1 MGWRLNMKRGD
12 FYRVHYKTKND
23 PKEHRV
29 FLVVSRQLLINSN
42 FSTVIC
48 APVYTKYDGYP
59 TQIEVGTEEGLKYD
73 SAIYCDDLI
82 SLHKS
87 LLTDYIGSLSDSKI
101 EEVNAA
107 LRIAL
112 AVEY

>member
-1 MGWRLNMKRGD
+1 MKRGD

-23 PKEHRV
+23 TKEHRV

-48 APVYTKYDGYP
+48 APVYSKYHGIS
-59 TQIEVGTEEGLKYD
+59 TQVAVGVDEGLKHD
-73 SAIYCDDLI
+73 SAVFCDDLI
-82 SLHKS
+82 SFPKRI
-87 LLTDYIGSLSDSKI
+87 LTDYIGSLSDSKMG
-101 EEVNAA
+101 EVNTA

-112 AVEY
+112 AVE